1 MSNGAITSEFL
12 SRIPLPQ
19 PSEDGDKDQRGRVL
33 VIAGSASVPGAA
45 LLAATAAL
53 RAGAGK
59 LQIATCQSIATHLGL
74 AVPEALV
81 LGLPETPAGEIDPKA
96 AVLLRERVARCDA
109 VLIGPGMLDEEG

>member
-1 MSNGAITSEFL
+1 MSDGAITAEFL
-12 SRIPLPQ
+12 RGIPLTQ

-33 VIAGSASVPGAA
+33 VVAGSASVPGAA

-59 LQIATCQSIATHLGL
+59 LQIATCQSLALPLGL

-81 LGLPETPAGEIDPKA
+81 IGLPETEAGEIDPGA
-96 AVLLRERVARCDA
+96 ARLLRER
-109 VLIGPGMLDEEG
+109 